1 MKVCAFIR
9 NDWKSL
15 WCLVG
20 LMLLLGAAGC
30 ATGPDFR
37 RSRPVQLAPLDV
49 IAWRPYEPYAFRQLC
64 VVPFQGPRGMES
76 VGVTLAS
83 IYRQVLAR
91 EDVFSVSVMMDV
103 QRPGTK
109 ADFGLEQRPNACGL
123 VLTGTVEQIHVGS
136 GALPTLLVM
145 TVRIVDGYDHTT
157 LWEVMQT
164 ARSFPSSDVDLFWHV
179 VSGSGA
185 ADHRR
190 MARHMARQLASFLKG
205 DGTEGTAGR
214 EAPDEAGG

>member
-1 MKVCAFIR
+1 MKMCAFIR
-9 NDWKSL
+9 GLWGSL
-15 WCLVG
+15 WSLVG

-37 RSRPVQLAPLDV
+37 RSRPVQLAPLDI

-64 VVPFQGPRGMES
+64 VVPFQGPSGMEN

-91 EDVFSVSVMMDV
+91 EGVFSVPVMMDV

-109 ADFGLEQRPNACGL
+109 ADFGLEQMPNACGL
-123 VLTGTVEQIHVGS
+123 VLTGTVEQIHVGL
-136 GALPTLLVM
+136 GALPTVLAV
-145 TVRIVDGYDHTT
+145 TVRIVDGHDRTP
-157 LWEVMQT
+157 LWEVVQT

-179 VSGSGA
+179 VSGPGA

-190 MARHMARQLASFLKG
+190 MARHMAWQLASFLKG

-214 EAPDEAGG
+214 DAPDKAGG